1 MDMKFQTAGASMH
14 PDLEV
19 PMKKRLIIGIVLLL
33 AAIIVYFLGFTEI
46 TFSIREDSLST
57 ATIFPAAGL
66 ALLGIAQI
74 VKVVR
79 FRRNW

>member
-1 MDMKFQTAGASMH
+1 
-14 PDLEV
+14 
-19 PMKKRLIIGIVLLL
+19 MKKRLIIGIVLLL

>member
-1 MDMKFQTAGASMH
+1 MH
-14 PDLEV
+14 LDLEV
-19 PMKKRLIIGIVLLL
+19 PMRKRLTIGVVLLL
-33 AAIIVYFLGFTEI
+33 AAVIVFLLGFTEI
-46 TFSIREDSLST
+46 TFSIREDYLSN
-57 ATIFPAAGL
+57 ATIFPAALL

>member
-1 MDMKFQTAGASMH
+1 MDMKFQKAGASMH
-14 PDLEV
+14 ADLEV

-33 AAIIVYFLGFTEI
+33 AAIVVYFLGFTEI
-46 TFSIREDSLST
+46 TFSIRDDSLST

-74 VKVVR
+74 IKVVR